1 MAENKQYITHIQDNG
16 TIMVSEDVIATIVSH
31 TVKDVEGVVGLST
44 KAVAE
49 LADMIGK
56 KNWGKGLKIAVGEGN
71 ALVIDCDIVINYGQS
86 VVSVAEAVQKAVI
99 SAVESTAAVSGVKVN
114 VNVCGIMRQ

>member
-1 MAENKQYITHIQDNG
+1 MAENKQYITHFQDNG
-16 TIMVSEDVIATIVSH
+16 AIFVSEDVIASIVAH
-31 TVKDVEGVVGLST
+31 AAKEVEGVVGLST

-56 KNWGKGLKIAVGEGN
+56 KNWGKGMKIVVNEDN
-71 ALVIDCDIVINYGQS
+71 SVVIDCDIVIAYGQS
-86 VVSVAEAVQKAVI
+86 VVAVAEAVQSAVA
-99 SAVESTAAVSGVKVN
+99 SAVESTVGVPAVAVN

>member
-16 TIMVSEDVIATIVSH
+16 TIMVSEDVIATIVAQA
-31 TVKDVEGVVGLST
+31 VKDVDGVVGLST

-49 LADMIGK
+49 LADLIGK
-56 KNWGKGLKIAVGEGN
+56 KNWGKGMKITVNEDN
-71 ALVIDCDIVINYGQS
+71 SVVIDCDIVIIYGQS
-86 VVSVAEAVQKAVI
+86 VVTVAEAVQHAVI
-99 SAVESTAAVSGVKVN
+99 SAVESTAGVPSVTVN